1 MAYIASGLDVQSSTT
16 RKPQAP
22 CKEGNAFLV
31 RDGDNDLDAAID
43 RYEEAKKIREER
55 NTLDTPEAARLLSS
69 LASALLKRKQVDK
82 AIDNFNQAR
91 RALEL
96 TGTLNTSDGAKV
108 LQQLGQALLDSGE
121 PEKAKE
127 VLEQG
132 IDLHP
137 KGTQAGQNLLAM
149 MKNAKASARK
159 AKGDVTRKAQS
170 RTFPAEEAQT
180 QSDAVEEATGL
191 SPSPTSARQPELDVF
206 VDVFSIDCYLALDPL
221 IALLGRCC
229 LHWRSSK
236 AKARMSVPIGS
247 GDRMSA
253 LSKKQAYQL
262 RIQRSYAE
270 LRGLPLDLPAGD
282 ISAPGFATAL
292 AYVTRGEAPLVAE
305 AFLRRCFAL
314 VFDGS
319 HHVPELDEPSMR
331 RIIVESGGSEG
342 RFLQWQK
349 TEAESALRE
358 ERELEAEHS
367 VWTTPFIVD
376 RESKEV
382 YIDETTF
389 PLLALHLRRR
399 GYDVPEVQEALG
411 PSPLVRVS
419 GNPTRRKCL
428 DVYVDLKSPYAYLAV
443 EPTYSLEDDFYV
455 DLVWKPFVLDIAG
468 VYGSAEV
475 GARNNKVRQGS
486 DKRSPA
492 QWKAV
497 KYSYANVRR
506 YAGERTPKL
515 TVFGTRKIWDTRWAS
530 SALLFAA
537 EAGYLKEFQQHLWPP
552 FWRRELDPEDLEV
565 PGAESFPDFAKG
577 IGRERLEAIQREAVS
592 HGVFGVPTYI
602 LDGQLFFGREHLPL
616 LRRLLY
622 EG

>member
-1 MAYIASGLDVQSSTT
+1 MATT
-16 RKPQAP
+16 TAP
-22 CKEGNAFLV
+22 TRHRL
-31 RDGDNDLDAAID
+31 AA
-43 RYEEAKKIREER
+43 
-55 NTLDTPEAARLLSS
+55 LHGHLAAGLSS
-69 LASALLKRKQVDK
+69 SPASA
-82 AIDNFNQAR
+82 
-91 RALEL
+91 
-96 TGTLNTSDGAKV
+96 G
-108 LQQLGQALLDSGE
+108 
-121 PEKAKE
+121 
-127 VLEQG
+127 
-132 IDLHP
+132 
-137 KGTQAGQNLLAM
+137 
-149 MKNAKASARK
+149 
-159 AKGDVTRKAQS
+159 
-170 RTFPAEEAQT
+170 
-180 QSDAVEEATGL
+180 
-191 SPSPTSARQPELDVF
+191 QPELDVF
-206 VDVFSIDCYLALDPL
+206 VDVFSIDCYLALEPL
-221 IALLGRCC
+221 IAMLGRCC

-236 AKARMSVPIGS
+236 AKARMSVPVGS
-247 GDRMSA
+247 ADRMSA

-262 RIQRSYAE
+262 RIQRSYAGP
-270 LRGLPLDLPAGD
+270 RGLPLDLPGD
-282 ISAPGFATAL
+282 VSAPGFAMAL
-292 AYVTRGEAPLVAE
+292 AYVSRCEVPATAQ

-319 HHVPELDEPSMR
+319 QHVPELDEPLMR
-331 RIIVESGGSEG
+331 RIIVESGGSEE
-342 RFLQWQK
+342 RFLQWQR

-358 ERELEAEHS
+358 DRELEAERN

-376 RESKEV
+376 RGTKEV

-389 PLLALHLRRR
+389 PLLALQLRRR

-419 GNPTRRKCL
+419 GNPTRRKRL

-537 EAGYLKEFQQHLWPP
+537 EAGCLREFQQRLWPP
-552 FWRRELDPEDLEV
+552 FWRRELDPEDLEVLQKVLESAGV

-592 HGVFGVPTYI
+592 QGVFGVPTYI

-622 EG
+622 EGGFAKREDLSVLRSPYLWDRNELFAGF